1 MLKTVLSLAAV
12 GAVVLLVAGCGSE
25 TGGAHTLP
33 AKAQSPSAGFSTVS
47 AISTVSAAPA
57 CAPSAEVTVTAADNG
72 KQVCIRAGGLVKVE
86 LAAGWAPVTASGA
99 ALAKAS
105 GSEFNGA
112 KAGRA
117 ELTSSERVCPK
128 PTGKGMMGCGALR
141 GWKVTVV
148 VR

>member
-1 MLKTVLSLAAV
+1 MPKTVLSLVAV
-12 GAVVLLVAGCGSE
+12 GAAVLLVAGCGTD

-33 AKAQSPSAGFSTVS
+33 AKAQSPS
-47 AISTVSAAPA
+47 SAASTGPTASA
-57 CAPSAEVTVTAADNG
+57 CAASAEVTVTAADSG
-72 KQVCIRAGGLVKVE
+72 HEVCVKTGGRVTVQ

>member
-1 MLKTVLSLAAV
+1 MPKTVLSLVAV
-12 GAVVLLVAGCGSE
+12 GAAALLVAGCGSD

-33 AKAQSPSAGFSTVS
+33 AKAQSPSAAVSTVS
-47 AISTVSAAPA
+47 TISNAPA
-57 CAPSAEVTVTAADNG
+57 CAASAEVTVTAADSG
-72 KQVCIRAGGLVKVE
+72 HEVCVKTGGRVTVQ

-105 GSEFNGA
+105 GTEFNGA

-141 GWKVTVV
+141 GWRVTVV